1 MSTLQIRHA
10 NARFERPMIIG
21 AGLTRIYRTHL
32 KWVLIL
38 FLLAGAM
45 GLPVSVVLGQGGTV
59 NVSAQIVSIPG
70 GTYTIGTDRA
80 RARV

>member
-1 MSTLQIRHA
+1 MTE
-10 NARFERPMIIG
+10 RFDAKPVLELCGPFDHR
-21 AGLTRIYRTHL
+21 AE
-32 KWVLIL
+32 WVLIL

-59 NVSAQIVSIPG
+59 NVSAQMVSIPG

-80 RARV
+80 RARVTPT